1 VSQLSVVRDVTYASL
16 GLEVQITEMDVS
28 LYVPRVT
35 YTSDTFYTPATFT
48 DALQTQQAER
58 YGWAT
63 LRMLP

>member
-1 VSQLSVVRDVTYASL
+1 MTYASL
-16 GLEVQITEMDVS
+16 GLEVQIT
-28 LYVPRVT
+28 
-35 YTSDTFYTPATFT
+35 TFYTPATFT